1 MCAESSGTSNDND
14 TPKDPTDR
22 YHQAR
27 YPEQLL
33 FELGVENRVCLQ
45 LPKTAI
51 GTNIDLSTALPSNLL
66 RDAPPALPEL
76 SEPELARHYTRLSQ
90 MSYGVDTGIYP
101 LGSCTMKYNPKL
113 CEQISRWPQFTE
125 LHPYQPASTVQ
136 GALQVMYELQLMLAE
151 IAGVEAVTLQ
161 PAAGAAGEFTGM
173 LLTRAYHNDNSDS
186 DSDSTRTE
194 VILPDTAHGTNP
206 ASAVM
211 AGYDVVEIPSNPDGC
226 VNLDALEDAL
236 SEKTAAFM
244 LTNPNT
250 LGIFEHDVLEIA
262 KLVHN
267 VGALLY
273 YDGANLNAI
282 LGKARPGDMGYDIV
296 HFNLHKTFG
305 TPHGGGGP
313 GSGPIGVKEPLAK
326 FLPVPIAGC
335 KKEGEIKNYYL
346 EYSIPKSIGRV
357 KGFYGNFNVLL
368 KAYVYIKLFGANGLK
383 EIAEISVLNS
393 NYIKDKLKKYYP
405 LPHKDLRK
413 HEFVLSG
420 SKLKDEKSVRTLDL
434 AKRLMDYGLHAST
447 IYFPLLVD
455 EALMIEPTESEPKEE
470 LDRFIDA
477 MLAIATEDPEIVQA
491 APHNSAVSRI
501 DEVYAAKNLILSY
514 RMMKE
519 TEDK

>member
-1 MCAESSGTSNDND
+1 MTDENDPNNKHEISQ
-14 TPKDPTDR
+14 TIPR
-22 YHQAR
+22 HHQAQ
-27 YPEQLL
+27 YFEPLI
-33 FELGVENRVCLQ
+33 FELGVESRVC
-45 LPKTAI
+45 I
-51 GTNIDLSTALPSNLL
+51 GIPDIDLDVKIDIDDLIPLNLR
-66 RDAPPALPEL
+66 RDEPPELPEL

-113 CEQISRWPQFTE
+113 SESIARWPKFTD
-125 LHPYQPASTVQ
+125 LHPYQDESTVQ
-136 GALQVMYELQLMLAE
+136 GSLQIMYELQQLLAE
-151 IAGVEAVTLQ
+151 IAGVDTVTLQ
-161 PAAGAAGEFTGM
+161 PAAGAAGEFTGL
-173 LLTRAYHNDNSDS
+173 LLTRAYHEFKNE
-186 DSDSTRTE
+186 TAVRTE

-211 AGYDVVEIPSNPDGC
+211 AGYDVVEIPSNSDGC
-226 VNLDALEDAL
+226 VNLEALESAL

-262 KLVHN
+262 KLVHQA
-267 VGALLY
+267 GALLY

-313 GSGPIGVKEPLAK
+313 GSGPIGVKTELAK
-326 FLPVPIAGC
+326 FLPVPLVGL
-335 KKEGEIKNYYL
+335 KTENDNYFLDYD
-346 EYSIPKSIGRV
+346 IPNSIGKV

-368 KAYVYIKLFGANGLK
+368 KAYVYIKLFGSDGLK
-383 EIAEISVLNS
+383 EAAEIAVLNS
-393 NYIKDKLKKYYP
+393 NYLKDKLKKYYP

-420 SKLKDEKSVRTLDL
+420 SKMKEDKNVRTLDI
-434 AKRLMDYGLHAST
+434 AKRLMDHGLHAPT

-470 LDRFIDA
+470 LDRFIEA
-477 MLAIATEDPEIVQA
+477 MIKIVDEDPELA
-491 APHNSAVSRI
+491 HSAPHYAAVSRI

-519 TEDK
+519 TP

>member
-1 MCAESSGTSNDND
+1 MSADNA
-14 TPKDPTDR
+14 TPAPPNR

-27 YPEQLL
+27 YPEPLL
-33 FELGVENRVCLQ
+33 FELGIEDRVCLQ
-45 LPKTAI
+45 LPKSVI
-51 GTNIDLSTALPSNLL
+51 GANMDLNDALPTNLI
-66 RDAPPALPEL
+66 RDEAPALPEL
-76 SEPELARHYTRLSQ
+76 SEPELARHYTKLSQ

-113 CEQISRWPQFTE
+113 CEEIARWPQFTA
-125 LHPYQPASTVQ
+125 LHPNQPPRTVQ
-136 GALQVMYELQLMLAE
+136 GALQVMYELQGMLAE
-151 IAGVEAVTLQ
+151 IAGVETVTLQ

-173 LLTRAYHNDNSDS
+173 LLTRAYHDHNDGGPSL
-186 DSDSTRTE
+186 RTE

-226 VNLDALEDAL
+226 VNLDALENAL
-236 SEKTAAFM
+236 TEKTAAFM

-262 KLVHN
+262 KLVHK

-313 GSGPIGVKEPLAK
+313 GAGPIGVKAPLAQ
-326 FLPVPIAGC
+326 FLPVPVIAC
-335 KKEGEIKNYYL
+335 KNEGEIKKYYL
-346 EYSIPKSIGRV
+346 NYEIPNTIGKV
-357 KGFYGNFNVLL
+357 KGYYGNFNVLL

-393 NYIKDKLKKYYP
+393 NYLKDKLKKYYP

-420 SKLKDEKSVRTLDL
+420 AKLKAEKSVRTIDI

-447 IYFPLLVD
+447 IYFPLIVD

-470 LDRFIDA
+470 LDRFIEA
-477 MLAIATEDPEIVQA
+477 MIKIAKEDPDLIKA
-491 APHNSAVSRI
+491 APHNSAVSRV
-501 DEVYAAKNLILSY
+501 DEVYAANNLILSY
-514 RMMKE
+514 RMMKAQEDSE
-519 TEDK
+519 TQ